1 MLNQNQRLVKSIENR
16 FTVCRELFSKLQNE
30 LFELEKEFS
39 VLRATNDITPDKTNT
54 NEYDKIIDDIRKDIL
69 PDWQRNV
76 VTVYSCP
83 DIYPINTPNIFMD
96 TESTGCEGEPL

>member
-16 FTVCRELFSKLQNE
+16 FTACRELFSKLQNE

-39 VLRATNDITPDKTNT
+39 VLKATNYFTPNESNA
-54 NEYDKIIDDIRKDIL
+54 NEYEKIIDNIRKDIL

-83 DIYPINTPNIFMD
+83 DIYPINTPNIFTD
-96 TESTGCEGEPL
+96 TMSTGCEGEPL

>member
-16 FTVCRELFSKLQNE
+16 FNVFRELFSKLQNE

-39 VLRATNDITPDKTNT
+39 ILEAMNDLTSNETNT
-54 NEYDKIIDDIRKDIL
+54 SGYEKIIDNIRKNIL

-83 DIYPINTPNIFMD
+83 DVYPINTPNIFTD
-96 TESTGCEGEPL
+96 TESTGCKGDPL

>member
-39 VLRATNDITPDKTNT
+39 VLRAMNDITPNETSTNGY
-54 NEYDKIIDDIRKDIL
+54 EKIIDDIRKDIL
-69 PDWQRNV
+69 PAWQRNV

-83 DIYPINTPNIFMD
+83 DAYPINTPNIFTD
-96 TESTGCEGEPL
+96 TDSTGCKGDPL

>member
-39 VLRATNDITPDKTNT
+39 VLRATSDIIPNEPNA
-54 NEYDKIIDDIRKDIL
+54 NEYEKIIDNIRRDIL

-83 DIYPINTPNIFMD
+83 DIYPINTPNIFTD
-96 TESTGCEGEPL
+96 TRSTGCEGDPL

>member
-16 FTVCRELFSKLQNE
+16 FNVCRELFSKLQNE

-39 VLRATNDITPDKTNT
+39 ILEAMNDLTSNETNT
-54 NEYDKIIDDIRKDIL
+54 SGYEKIIDNIRKNIL

-83 DIYPINTPNIFMD
+83 DVYPINTPNIFTD
-96 TESTGCEGEPL
+96 TESTGCKGDPL

>member
-39 VLRATNDITPDKTNT
+39 VLRATSDIIPNESNA
-54 NEYDKIIDDIRKDIL
+54 NEYEKIIDDIRKDIL

-83 DIYPINTPNIFMD
+83 DIYPINTPNIFTD
-96 TESTGCEGEPL
+96 TRSTGCKGDPL

>member
-16 FTVCRELFSKLQNE
+16 FTVCKELFSKLQSE
-30 LFELEKEFS
+30 LFELEKEFAI
-39 VLRATNDITPDKTNT
+39 LKAMNDITSNETNT
-54 NEYDKIIDDIRKDIL
+54 NGYEKIIDDIRKDIL

-83 DIYPINTPNIFMD
+83 DTYPINTPNIFTD
-96 TESTGCEGEPL
+96 TRSTGCKGDPL

>member
-16 FTVCRELFSKLQNE
+16 FTICRELFSKLNSE
-30 LFELEKEFS
+30 LFELEKEFAI
-39 VLRATNDITPDKTNT
+39 LKAMNDLTSNETNT
-54 NEYDKIIDDIRKDIL
+54 KEYEKIIDDIRKDIL

-83 DIYPINTPNIFMD
+83 DPYPINTPNIFMD
-96 TESTGCEGEPL
+96 TESTGCKGDPL